1 MLGFAPHS
9 GWTAVV
15 VIGGTAAKPLVLARE
30 RLELAAAHLAESK
43 QPYHAI
49 EKLPLA
55 VAAER
60 LAAYQAASARLASAG
75 IGTLVQT
82 ARAGGIEPLAAGI
95 LDSSGRAGAS
105 LATILASHALI
116 HTADGNHFRA
126 ALESGCAAAGL
137 PAIRLRRRDLATLAA
152 RELRR
157 PGAALRVTLS
167 RLGREAGAP
176 WGADQKEAALLAW
189 LLLARAH
196 STRAT
201 TALRAMKPN
210 MRLS

>member
-1 MLGFAPHS
+1 VLGFAPHS

-30 RLELAAAHLAESK
+30 RLELADANLPGAS

-49 EKLPLA
+49 EDLPLD
-55 VAAER
+55 VANER
-60 LAAYQAASARLASAG
+60 LTAYQAASERLATAG
-75 IGTLVQT
+75 IRTLVQT
-82 ARAGGIEPLAAGI
+82 ARAGGIEPRAVGI
-95 LDSSGRAGAS
+95 LDSAGRAGAT
-105 LATILASHALI
+105 LAAILASHALI

-137 PAIRLRRRDLATLAA
+137 PAIRLRRADLETHAA

-157 PGAALRVTLS
+157 RGEALRKTVTK
-167 RLGREAGAP
+167 LGREAGAP

-189 LLLARAH
+189 LLLVRAH

-201 TALRAMKPN
+201 TASRAMKPN